1 MKKLLLLSILSTIF
15 CTAFSQVNLE
25 PFTKINVSGVTT
37 ITIENSD
44 SYAIGFPDNIIAS
57 KLEYNVEDGTLYL
70 KSIGEEKNLSVYAPL
85 IEEINSK
92 TIVKIKT
99 NNTFKTPTLK
109 IFSNGASEY
118 QMNLECD
125 NLIIEGKGAS
135 DFRLKGNVNFMS
147 AELSGASKLN
157 AYDLTVKSAKINTS
171 AAAKA
176 YVFVTDTLDVNS
188 TSASEVKY
196 KGNPASL
203 KLISEGISQINNKN
217 SFSEKKYGCLDDEA
231 DTCTKNSKKKFNG
244 HLAGIDLLF
253 NNFMSSTGKLGK
265 APNYTFMEPKFSK
278 SFGVQIN
285 FLEFNLPIARSEKI
299 AFGLTTGMSYNF
311 LNYRLNAKT
320 RLYEDSTILMAWQD
334 TVNTCVKSKLAANYL
349 SIPILFE
356 INNYKNLHF
365 SIGGF
370 GGVRLFSHTKVVTKT
385 NNDKEKIKQNGDFHL
400 NPFRYG
406 LTARIGFYNIDLTAN
421 YCLSEMFVKNEGPAV
436 HPIEFGL
443 SINF

>member
-1 MKKLLLLSILSTIF
+1 MKKLLSLSFLAVIY

-25 PFTKINVSGVTT
+25 PFTKINVSGIAN

-44 SYAIGFPDNIIAS
+44 SHAIGSPDNIIPS
-57 KLEYNVEDGTLYL
+57 KLEYNVENGTLYL
-70 KSIGEEKNLSVYAPL
+70 KSTGEKSINVYAPL
-85 IEEINSK
+85 IEEISSK

-109 IFSNGASEY
+109 IFSEAASTY
-118 QMNLECD
+118 QMDLECD
-125 NLIIEGKGAS
+125 NLIIDGKGAS
-135 DFRLKGNVNFMS
+135 DFRLKGSANFMN

-157 AYDLTVKSAKINTS
+157 AYDLTVKSAKINTGG
-171 AAAKA
+171 ATKA
-176 YVFVTDTLDVNS
+176 YVFVTDSLDVKS
-188 TSASEVKY
+188 TAASEVKY

-203 KLISEGISQINNKN
+203 KLIGEGISQINNKN
-217 SFSEKKYGCLDDEA
+217 SFSEKKYDCLDDEA
-231 DTCTKNSKKKFNG
+231 DTCTKNSKKKYNG

-253 NNFMSSTGKLGK
+253 NNFMTSSGKFGE

-278 SFGVQIN
+278 SFGVQLN
-285 FLEFNLPIARSEKI
+285 FLEFNIPIAIGNKV
-299 AFGLTTGMSYNF
+299 AFGLTTGMNYNF
-311 LNYRLNAKT
+311 LNYKLNPKT
-320 RLYEDSTILMAWQD
+320 RLYKDSTILMAWQD
-334 TVNTCVKSKLAANYL
+334 TISTCVKSKLAANYL

-356 INNYKNLHF
+356 INNYKNFYF
-365 SIGGF
+365 SVGGF
-370 GGVRLFSHTKVVTKT
+370 GGVRLFSHTKAVTKT
-385 NNDKEKIKQNGDFHL
+385 NGNKEKIKQNGDFHL

-406 LTARIGFYNIDLTAN
+406 LTARLGLYHVNLTAS